1 MRRGTIGPFR
11 QGMYHRVTRWVL
23 GTLLASV
30 CLVDPGSV
38 SAQSSD
44 VDLTITRVRDRLYVI
59 SGPADVN
66 TGNVAAL
73 VTEEGVI
80 LVDDKFD
87 RHVAAIQRAVRTLTD
102 QPIRYVLNTHHH
114 LDHSGGNRTLRTLA
128 EIIAHRNARENM
140 VGRSG
145 SYGSGRP
152 EPDLP
157 RVTFNEV
164 TSIFLGG
171 KEVRAYYF
179 GRGHTNG
186 DAVIYFPDEGVVH
199 TGDLYVPGGFLTD
212 YAAGGGALEWGATLE
227 AILDLDFDTVIPG
240 HLRISVPR
248 EELAQHVLDFE
259 TVRERV
265 RQIIVRDGGRKGL
278 AGQLQL
284 EDLAGWSEVPWIP
297 TSPFLMRS
305 FEGLY
310 DELLQRQER

>member
-1 MRRGTIGPFR
+1 MIGGWR
-11 QGMYHRVTRWVL
+11 ASYRSSRSRVL
-23 GTLLASV
+23 GALLASI
-30 CLVDPGSV
+30 CLVGPGIV
-38 SAQSSD
+38 LGQSSD
-44 VDLTITRVRDRLYVI
+44 GALTTTKIRDQLYVI
-59 SGPADVN
+59 SGPADEF

-73 VTEEGVI
+73 VTDEGVI

-87 RHVAAIQRAVRTLTD
+87 EHVDAILRAVGTLTD

-114 LDHSGGNRTLRTLA
+114 LDHSGGNKKLRTLA

-140 VGRSG
+140 VKR
-145 SYGSGRP
+145 SGRP
-152 EPDLP
+152 DTDLP
-157 RVTFNEV
+157 RVTFDEV

-186 DAVIYFPDEGVVH
+186 DAVIYFPEERVIH

-212 YAAGGGALEWGATLE
+212 YEAGGGALEWDATLR
-227 AILDLDFDTVIPG
+227 AIMDLDFDTVIPG

-248 EELAQHVLDFE
+248 EDLAQHILDFE

-265 RQIIVRDGGRKGL
+265 RQFIARGGDREDL
-278 AGQLQL
+278 TGQLQL
-284 EDLAGWSEVPWIP
+284 EDLAGWSEALLLAPLKP
-297 TSPFLMRS
+297 S

-310 DELLQRQER
+310 DELLQEQER